1 MVKFPEAAARLFH
14 NIYVCK
20 KCKSKIR
27 AQPLKVLQKKVKC
40 RKCGHKD
47 LRPLRKN
54 LARNWPSVRTFEET
68 KVDVF

>member
-1 MVKFPEAAARLFH
+1 MVKFPEATARLFR

-27 AQPLKVLQKKVKC
+27 AQPLKVIQKRISC

-47 LRPLRKN
+47 LRPVK
-54 LARNWPSVRTFEET
+54 
-68 KVDVF
+68 KK